1 MPVPIPLGNWRHHT
15 RNAHIQ
21 VSAQLQT
28 ESGQW
33 TLQTVYVRPDE
44 SGLFCGKFDNMNGCF
59 VEGSSDS
66 WLKSAKNVVYTVRTE
81 VLQPDLEWKPDIM
94 DYKCNDM
101 IDVENGKFHCN
112 TQWQVLEYEYPS
124 DVNAIEDGPP

>member
-44 SGLFCGKFDNMNGCF
+44 SGVFCGKFDNMNGCF

-66 WLKSAKNVVYTVRTE
+66 WLKSAKNVVYTLRAE
-81 VLQPDLEWKPDIM
+81 VLQHDHEWKTDIM

-101 IDVENGKFHCN
+101 IDVVNGKFHC
-112 TQWQVLEYEYPS
+112 TSPW
-124 DVNAIEDGPP
+124 

>member
-1 MPVPIPLGNWRHHT
+1 MVSACNHKCKLCPLVIIAKTFDAFVLIQQTFLYMLYIKVKRPFAVVYTHSLLTMPVPIPLGNWRHHI

-44 SGLFCGKFDNMNGCF
+44 SGVFCGLFDNMDGCF
-59 VEGSSDS
+59 VEGSNDS
-66 WLKSAKNVVYTVRTE
+66 WSQSAKKT
-81 VLQPDLEWKPDIM
+81 
-94 DYKCNDM
+94 C
-101 IDVENGKFHCN
+101 
-112 TQWQVLEYEYPS
+112 
-124 DVNAIEDGPP
+124 